1 MLKGRSASPPDDRS
15 RVTELQREWFGR
27 SLAELFGTVTGVCG
41 LTQAQLG
48 ELLGISAPMVS
59 QLMSGRREKPGNP
72 MVQERIVE
80 LGRALDAFEAGQ
92 IDAAGL
98 RRALS
103 DLGVAAQPRSG
114 LSAPRSVGGS
124 DPVAGV
130 QFLRN
135 LLASV
140 ASAGEIE
147 GAAKLL
153 DKRYPELAEL
163 LRVHGTGRTSE
174 AIEHLQRRGLA

>member
-1 MLKGRSASPPDDRS
+1 
-15 RVTELQREWFGR
+15 
-27 SLAELFGTVTGVCG
+27 LFGAVTDVCG

-72 MVQERIVE
+72 LVQERIVA
-80 LGRALDAFEAGQ
+80 LARALDDYEAGHL
-92 IDAAGL
+92 DAPGL
-98 RRALS
+98 RRTLL
-103 DLGVAAQPRSG
+103 DIAATAAPRS
-114 LSAPRSVGGS
+114 SPSVPRSVGAA
-124 DPVAGV
+124 DPLAGA
-130 QFLRN
+130 QLLRN
-135 LLASV
+135 LLASL

-153 DKRYPELAEL
+153 DKRYPELAEF

-174 AIEHLQRRGLA
+174 AIEHLQRHGLA